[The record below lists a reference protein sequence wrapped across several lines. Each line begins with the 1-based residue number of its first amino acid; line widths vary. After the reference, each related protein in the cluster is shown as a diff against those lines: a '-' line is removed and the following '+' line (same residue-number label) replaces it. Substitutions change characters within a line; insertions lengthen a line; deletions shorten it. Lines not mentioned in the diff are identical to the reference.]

1 MKPRTIPAAFAAAA
15 ALAFAFA
22 LAPASAQA
30 QAGHDHV
37 KHVSESFRG
46 TPDEAGLLATARAEA
61 EIALQHAR
69 LAAGSEELDAIKRHI
84 GHVVHAVKPPE
95 DEGGPG
101 KGYGLLRAAEG
112 VFEHVAMAAEAEGAS
127 DALKTHAEH
136 VATAVANAGEWA
148 ESVLEKAQEVES
160 AMDAAQAHGLAE
172 EILAALEAIVNG
184 KDADGDGRVSWGEGE
199 GGLAQASQHLEL
211 LLKAEGIG

>member
-1 MKPRTIPAAFAAAA
+1 MKPKTTRIALAAAA
-15 ALAFAFA
+15 TMA
-22 LAPASAQA
+22 LAPATGLAA
-30 QAGHDHV
+30 QAGHNHV

-84 GHVVHAVKPPE
+84 GHIVHAVRPPE
-95 DEGGPG
+95 DGRGPG
-101 KGYGLLRAAEG
+101 KGYGLLRALEG
-112 VFEHVAMAAEAEGAS
+112 VAAHVAMAAEADGAS
-127 DALKTHAEH
+127 DALRTHAEH
-136 VATAVANAGEWA
+136 VATAALNAVVWA
-148 ESVLEKAQEVES
+148 ESVLEKAEAAES

-172 EILAALEAIVNG
+172 DVLAALEAVVNG
-184 KDADGDGRVSWGEGE
+184 KDADGDGRASWREGE
-199 GGLAQASQHLEL
+199 GGLAQAAQHLEL